1 VTAIDGNSAIKTAK
15 PSPRSGVALPLG
27 AHAKNTGGKKGR
39 SGRPPNDL
47 RAFLAALRC
56 DPDVQKAFRE
66 ALLDHNSRGFGVAL
80 RILAMYDDER
90 PPEKRQ
96 IVGPVEIQVKIVREG
111 RRVTSDAV
119 QPLRL
124 AGM

>member
-47 RAFLAALRC
+47 RAFLAALRS

-66 ALLDHNSRGFGVAL
+66 ALLDCNSRGFGAAL
-80 RILAMYDDER
+80 RILTQYDNDK
-90 PPEKRQ
+90 PAEKRQ
-96 IVGPVEIQVKIVREG
+96 IVGPTVVTVQYVREG
-111 RRVTSDAV
+111 RRVSAS
-119 QPLRL
+119 
-124 AGM
+124 